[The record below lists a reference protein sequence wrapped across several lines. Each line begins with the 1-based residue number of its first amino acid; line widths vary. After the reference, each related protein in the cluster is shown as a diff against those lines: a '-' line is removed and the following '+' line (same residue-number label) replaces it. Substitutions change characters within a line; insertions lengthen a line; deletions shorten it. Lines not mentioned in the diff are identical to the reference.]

1 MNTFD
6 ALQEEYFE
14 TWLEYYPQQASVLG
28 YTTHDTEMPSGMLT
42 SYKKEIE
49 KNKYFLRQFQNLNE
63 SSLDFDQRI
72 SRKIAIHKLRIF
84 LFFDETL
91 KYHLKNPDVT
101 GEISAAL
108 DSLFMRR
115 DTDRFY
121 PLLARLEKTPE
132 YIADFQTR
140 VVKPVKLWTEMALEA
155 VRGLCQ
161 FLPALSKA
169 AQREIPLPDAEEIED
184 KAKRVEESL
193 QDYSTFLQKMLP
205 HADEPW
211 GMDRESFDT
220 LLNLRELPYT
230 GDEILALGRKWLKE
244 EQKRLK
250 TLAESCAPGKSV
262 KEVTTLVKSNHPPTV
277 EKILQLC
284 RKYLKEARQFVI
296 ENNIAAL
303 PEGEKICVDITPE
316 YLWHWL
322 PMGAYFSP
330 PVAGPDRIG
339 YYRVTPPGDPDV
351 FKEHNEP
358 SIINAAVHEGYPG
371 HHLQLCCSN
380 MHPHKLRWVVIP
392 AEIDAKCVAEG
403 AEMIE
408 GWALYCEELMMEKGF
423 CTTREYQFMQSR
435 FVVWRAVRIIV
446 DVQLSRREITF
457 EEAVQLMEHM
467 GMERAAA
474 VGEVRWYTLRPSYPL
489 SYLLGKHM
497 LKNLKERVKKMMG
510 PAYSDT
516 FFHNTLLYEGTM
528 PLTFLE
534 EIFTHKASFSR
545 RGL

>member
-14 TWLEYYPQQASVLG
+14 TWLEQHPQQASVLG
-28 YTTHDTEMPSGMLT
+28 YTTHDTEMPSGTLK
-42 SYKKEIE
+42 SCKKEIE
-49 KNKYFLRQFQNLNE
+49 KNKYFLKQFQNLNE

-72 SRKIAIHKLRIF
+72 SRKLAIHKLQIF

-91 KYHLKNPDVT
+91 EYYLKNPDVT

-115 DTDRFY
+115 STDRFHS
-121 PLLARLEKTPE
+121 LLVRLEKTPE

-161 FLPALSKA
+161 FLPALGEA

-184 KAKRVEESL
+184 KAKRVEERL
-193 QDYSTFLQKMLP
+193 KDYSTFLQKMLP
-205 HADEPW
+205 HADELW

-220 LLNLRELPYT
+220 LLTLRELPYS
-230 GDEILALGRKWLKE
+230 GDEILNLGRKWLKE
-244 EQKRLK
+244 EQERLR
-250 TLAESCAPGKSV
+250 TLAESCASGKSV
-262 KEVTTLVKSNHPPTV
+262 KEVTTLVKSNHPQTV
-277 EKILQLC
+277 EKILHLC
-284 RKYLKEARQFVI
+284 RTYLKEARQFVI
-296 ENNIAAL
+296 ENNIATL
-303 PEGEKICVDITPE
+303 PEGEKICVDTTPE

-322 PMGAYFSP
+322 PMGAYFPP
-330 PVAGPDRIG
+330 PVTGPDRIG
-339 YYRVTPPGDPDV
+339 YYRVTPPGDPNV
-351 FKEHNEP
+351 FKEHNGP
-358 SIINAAVHEGYPG
+358 SVINAAVHEGYPG

-380 MHPHKLRWVVIP
+380 MHPHKLRWAVIP
-392 AEIDAKCVAEG
+392 TETDAKCVAEG

-457 EEAVQLMEHM
+457 EEAVQLMENM

-497 LKNLKERVKKMMG
+497 LKNLKEKVKKMMG
-510 PAYSDT
+510 PAYTDI

-534 EIFTHKASFSR
+534 EVFAHKAFFSS
-545 RGL
+545 